1 MPESSEQKARS
12 RARIVEAASRLFR
25 GRGYRDT
32 SVDDLM
38 ADAGLTRGGFYAHFE
53 SKAALLGAAL
63 EAAFAESRRNL
74 FEGRLAALRGDAWRR
89 AASERYL
96 SREHQRRP
104 EEGCAVPA
112 LGAEVARAEPE
123 VRDAFEAEVRAIL
136 DAMSER
142 LDGDRARAMRL
153 LSTWVGATLLSRAVH
168 SPRLADAIRRAARE
182 AC

>member
-1 MPESSEQKARS
+1 MPDPSEQKARS
-12 RARIVEAASRLFR
+12 RARIVEAAARLFR

-53 SKAALLGAAL
+53 SKAALLSAAL
-63 EAAFAESRRNL
+63 EAAFAEARCNL
-74 FEGRLAALRGDAWRR
+74 FEGRLASLRGEAWVR
-89 AASERYL
+89 AAATRYL
-96 SREHQRRP
+96 SPAHQERAGAGRAP
-104 EEGCAVPA
+104 PP

-123 VRDAFEAEVRAIL
+123 VRDTFEAEVRAVL
-136 DAMSER
+136 DAMTER
-142 LDGDRARAMRL
+142 LDGDRARALRL
-153 LSTWVGATLLSRAVH
+153 LSTWVGATLLSRAVR